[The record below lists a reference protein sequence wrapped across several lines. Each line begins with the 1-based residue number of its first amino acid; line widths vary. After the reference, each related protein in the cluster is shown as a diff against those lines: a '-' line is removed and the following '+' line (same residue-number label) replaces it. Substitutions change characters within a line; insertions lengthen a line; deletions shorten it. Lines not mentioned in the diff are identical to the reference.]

1 MKKTRGYARKPFSI
15 EDGLKYVIEKIGDKG
30 LREATGK
37 GYKTFYKQSNPRH
50 PNRDIKIKE
59 AIDIDI
65 YCRKKGMGSPLLDC
79 YKTMLDKV
87 IGQTTDKT
95 PEKIHKSLLQIVEE
109 LGDVSSVTREA
120 LEDGKVNEKEREQIA
135 KEVREVE
142 VLMADLKQK
151 LDLGEKNDY
160 SKWEN
165 RAEDGLKS
173 K

>member
-1 MKKTRGYARKPFSI
+1 
-15 EDGLKYVIEKIGDKG
+15 
-30 LREATGK
+30 
-37 GYKTFYKQSNPRH
+37 
-50 PNRDIKIKE
+50 
-59 AIDIDI
+59 
-65 YCRKKGMGSPLLDC
+65 MGSPLLDC

-120 LEDGKVNEKEREQIA
+120 LEDGKVNEKEIA

>member
-87 IGQTTDKT
+87 ISQTTDKT

-120 LEDGKVNEKEREQIA
+120 LDDGKVNEKEREQIA

>member
-1 MKKTRGYARKPFSI
+1 MKKARGYPRKPFSI
-15 EDGLKYVIEKIGDKG
+15 EDGLKYVIDKIGDKG
-30 LREATGK
+30 LTEATGK
-37 GYKTFYKQSNPRH
+37 GSKTFYKKSNPRH
-50 PNRDIKIKE
+50 PNRDLKLKE
-59 AIDIDI
+59 AIDIDV

-109 LGDVSSVTREA
+109 LGDVSSVTRKA
-120 LEDGKVNEKEREQIA
+120 LEDGKVNEKEKEQIA

-142 VLMADLKQK
+142 ILMADLKQK
-151 LDLGEKNDY
+151 LDLGEKSDY
-160 SKWEN
+160 SKWDN
-165 RAEDGLKS
+165 RAEDGFKS